1 MQSVLGNVAL
11 GKVGVLVCAGMQG
24 RESPRGKGV
33 GVESESEF
41 VSSVERRFSNPT
53 LELQSHTPRLA

>member
-1 MQSVLGNVAL
+1 MHSVIGNVAL

-24 RESPRGKGV
+24 WETPRGKGV
-33 GVESESEF
+33 GVEREREF

-53 LELQSHTPRLA
+53 LELQSHTLRLA